1 MNPSGPGVQPF
12 RSERKSQADI
22 ILSGGTVITMGG
34 QQGVISEG
42 AVVVREGRIAD
53 VGPASDVAERWE
65 AKDWL
70 DCVGCMVLPGLV
82 NTHTHLPMS
91 LLRGLMDDLRLDVWL
106 YGYML
111 PVEMKFTN
119 QEFCRIGTLLSC
131 AELIRSGV
139 TCIADMYYHEDV
151 VAETVANVGMRGVC
165 AETIMRIPTPD
176 AASYDESLEY
186 TERFLEKWKGHPL
199 ITPALGPHSIYLC
212 TPEILHAASMLS
224 LKYDVPQLIHVG
236 ETALEIQDML
246 ASTGMHPVVWMQK
259 RGLLVGKMV
268 VAHGVHLVEDEMR
281 LLGERNIGV
290 AHNPTSNLKLASGI
304 AKVQALRERG
314 VQVGIGTDGC
324 ASNNDLDMFE
334 EMRLAALLPKGISGD
349 PTVIPARIAL
359 EMATLEG
366 ARVLYLDDE
375 IGSLEIGKWADV
387 IVVDMETV
395 HETPKFALSDGNVY
409 SQLVYA
415 AKSHD
420 VRDVMVAGRLLMRDR
435 VLLSIDWVK
444 TRMQAEDVA
453 TRVNAFLV
461 AREENLVDKMVAI
474 GGLQRHETFEVQVKV
489 RMADEQALRRLLGH
503 GDVAVDRE
511 SARRQFDTYFL
522 FEENGKGHV
531 RYREDNLIR
540 PDGSMSPEY
549 RLTLRGPTSER
560 EYENSVIL
568 TRSRYSAEANRSL
581 RFYREYFQPDQIKE
595 IHKERRRWHIVY
607 KGTEFQV
614 NVDRLF
620 RPPYDD
626 LFLEIKSRTWSS
638 ADAVVKANLIGE
650 LLEIMEVEQGRIVH
664 QEYVDF

>member
-1 MNPSGPGVQPF
+1 MNPSSSAARPVRG
-12 RSERKSQADI
+12 KSQADI
-22 ILSGGTVITMGG
+22 ILSGGTVVTMGRG
-34 QQGVISEG
+34 ARIISGG
-42 AVVVREGRIAD
+42 AVVIDEGRIAD
-53 VGPASDVAERWE
+53 VGPAQDVAGRWE
-65 AKDWL
+65 AREWR
-70 DCVGCMVLPGLV
+70 DCAGCVVLPGLV

-106 YGYML
+106 YGYVL
-111 PVEMKFTN
+111 PVEQKFTN
-119 QEFCRIGTLLSC
+119 EEFCRIGTLVSC

-139 TCIADMYYHEDV
+139 TCIADMYYYEDV
-151 VAETVANVGMRGVC
+151 VADTLAKVGMRGVC

-176 AASYDESLEY
+176 ADSYDESLEY
-186 TERFLEKWKGHPL
+186 AQRFVEKWKDHPL

-212 TPEILHAASMLS
+212 TPEILHAIAMLS
-224 LKYDVPQLIHVG
+224 LKYDAPQLIHIG

-246 ASTGMHPVVWMQK
+246 AMTGMHPVIWMQK

-268 VAHGVHLVEDEMR
+268 VAHGVHLVEEEMK

-304 AKVQALRERG
+304 AKVQALREHG
-314 VQVGIGTDGC
+314 VEVGIGTDGC

-349 PTVIPARIAL
+349 PTVIPARTAL

-366 ARVLYLDDE
+366 ARVLYLYDE

-387 IVVDMETV
+387 IVVDMQTV
-395 HETPKFALSDGNVY
+395 HETPKFDLSDDSVY

-435 VLLSIDWVK
+435 VLLSIDWADV
-444 TRMQAEDVA
+444 RAQAEEVA
-453 TRVNAFLV
+453 ARVNAFLV
-461 AREENLVDKMVAI
+461 AREENLLDKLVAI
-474 GGLQRHETFEVQVKV
+474 GGLEQQETFEVQVKV
-489 RMADEQALRRLLGH
+489 RMADEQALRWLLGH
-503 GDVAVDRE
+503 GEVTVGRE
-511 SARRQFDTYFL
+511 STRRQFDTYFL
-522 FEENGKGHV
+522 FDDVAKGNV

-540 PDGSMSPEY
+540 PDGSTSSEY

-568 TRSRYSAEANRSL
+568 TRSRYSADANRSL
-581 RFYREYFQPDQIKE
+581 RFYREYFQPDRIKE
-595 IHKERRRWHIVY
+595 IQKERRRWHIVY
-607 KGTEFQV
+607 KGMEFQV

-620 RPPYDD
+620 KPPYDE

-638 ADAVVKANLIGE
+638 ADALVKANMIGE
-650 LLEIMEVEQGRIVH
+650 LLETMEVEQDRIVH